1 MFMNPNEFGQYM
13 KEIREKAGY
22 DSQASLG
29 KAGGVWNSTIARI
42 EAGQTKNPDPVTLTK
57 LAPFL
62 KISVNELMLAAGYLD
77 PASNTSLAPD
87 NTATKDNINFDLPKP
102 GEIPDELIPKI
113 TELIKQ
119 NLGSLTPAEKEYLYD
134 VTKLTIEAI
143 VKRNKEK

>member
-1 MFMNPNEFGQYM
+1 MNPKEFGQYM
-13 KEIREKAGY
+13 AQLREKAGY
-22 DSQASLG
+22 DSQAALG
-29 KAGGVWNSTIARI
+29 KASGVWNSTIARI
-42 EAGQTKNPDPVTLTK
+42 EVGTTKNPDPVTLTK

-62 KISVNELMLAAGYLD
+62 KKTVNELMIAAGYLD
-77 PASNTSLAPD
+77 PTSEPSVAENT
-87 NTATKDNINFDLPKP
+87 TTKDNISLDLPKP

-119 NLGSLTPAEKEYLYD
+119 NLGSLTTAEKEYLYD